1 MLSDILVLAAAATF
15 VLGYLIINQIAL
27 RVMLL
32 IGTGLYIGYYAV
44 VSDTPLWAAI
54 WASAATGTANVI
66 GLTSLLLRKSKWIIP
81 KRDKD
86 LYSSFS
92 ALPPGDF
99 RQLMLMASRG
109 RRAQGDILTTTG
121 AKVTSL
127 FYVVSG
133 RVEIRKRGSVFHM
146 HSGNFV
152 GEVAFLTEEDASATT
167 LMAEDGELLSWD
179 VAQLRQRAARDVRFR
194 LALDAVISLDLAHK
208 VASAGSPNVNTVND
222 PAEAVRPYW
231 A

>member
-1 MLSDILVLAAAATF
+1 MHSDILVLAAAATF

-32 IGTGLYIGYYAV
+32 IGTGLYVWYYAV
-44 VSDTPLWAAI
+44 VADDPLWAAI

-86 LYSSFS
+86 LYPSFS

-99 RQLMLMASRG
+99 RQLMLMASRE
-109 RRAQGDILTTTG
+109 RRAQSEVLTTAG
-121 AKVTSL
+121 SAVTSL
-127 FYVVSG
+127 FYVISG
-133 RVEIRKRGSVFHM
+133 RVEIRKQGSVFHM
-146 HSGNFV
+146 HNGNFV

-167 LMAEDGELLSWD
+167 LMADEGELLCWD
-179 VAQLRQRAARDVRFR
+179 VAKLRQRAARDVRFR
-194 LALDAVISLDLAHK
+194 LALDAMISLDLAHK
-208 VASAGSPNVNTVND
+208 VSRAGSPRI
-222 PAEAVRPYW
+222 EADSDLTDVG
-231 A
+231 

>member
-32 IGTGLYIGYYAV
+32 VGTGFYIWYYAV
-44 VSDTPLWAAI
+44 VADTPLWAAI
-54 WASAATGTANVI
+54 WASTATGTANVL
-66 GLTSLLLRKSKWIIP
+66 GLTSLFLRKSRWIIP

-86 LYSSFS
+86 LYPAFS

-99 RQLMLMASRG
+99 RKLMLLANRG
-109 RRAQGDILTTTG
+109 RRTQGEVLTTVG
-121 AKVTSL
+121 ATVTSL

-179 VAQLRQRAARDVRFR
+179 VEQLRQRAARDVRFR
-194 LALDAVISLDLAHK
+194 LALDAVISLDLARK
-208 VASAGSPNVNTVND
+208 VARAGSPDADTID
-222 PAEAVRPYW
+222 DRAEAV
-231 A
+231 